1 MNSKKC
7 TKCGNEKPL
16 TEFYKRTSSRD
27 GLCFICKTCA
37 SKYRAQNRENILK
50 KQAEYRAENKEKL
63 AKRSAEYRA
72 ENRENI
78 LKKRAKYRA
87 ENRENILKK
96 QAEYRAENRE
106 NILKKRAEYRKNN
119 PEKMNEYK
127 RKWRKKK
134 LIQDPEFFKKQL
146 SQAVAAQISC
156 IYRIKNLINGKVY
169 VGETISKK
177 RRWIVHKSRLRGGYH
192 RNHYLQEEY
201 DKYGEEVF
209 TFEILEELEN
219 DTSKD
224 EMLDRESYHIQRLLS
239 EGVELYNHKKPDRG
253 KEQ

>member
-7 TKCGNEKPL
+7 TKCGIEKPL

-27 GLCFICKTCA
+27 GLDFICKTCA
-37 SKYRAQNRENILK
+37 SKRSAKYRAQ
-50 KQAEYRAENKEKL
+50 NKEKL
-63 AKRSAEYRA
+63 AQHYAEYRA

-78 LKKRAKYRA
+78 R
-87 ENRENILKK
+87 KK
-96 QAEYRAENRE
+96 Q
-106 NILKKRAEYRKNN
+106 AEYRKNN
-119 PEKMNEYK
+119 PEKVNESM

-134 LIQDPEFFKKQL
+134 RIQDPEFFKKQL
-146 SQAVAAQISC
+146 SQAVEVQISC

-169 VGETISKK
+169 VGETISNK
-177 RRWIVHKSRLRGGYH
+177 RRWMMHKSQLRGGYH
-192 RNHYLQEEY
+192 GNHYLQEEY

-239 EGVELYNHKKPDRG
+239 EGVELYNHEKPDRG
-253 KEQ
+253 EEQ